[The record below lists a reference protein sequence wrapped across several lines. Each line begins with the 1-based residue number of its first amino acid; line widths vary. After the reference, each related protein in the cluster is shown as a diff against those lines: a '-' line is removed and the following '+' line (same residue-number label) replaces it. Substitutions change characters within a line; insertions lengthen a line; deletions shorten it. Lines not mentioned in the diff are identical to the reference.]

1 MRGVLKH
8 KMLMKQTKIKIIESD
23 STKELERKTN
33 KFCENKKITNI
44 SLHRGAVS
52 KDKMVI
58 VYNE

>member
-1 MRGVLKH
+1 
-8 KMLMKQTKIKIIESD
+8 MKQTKIKIIESD